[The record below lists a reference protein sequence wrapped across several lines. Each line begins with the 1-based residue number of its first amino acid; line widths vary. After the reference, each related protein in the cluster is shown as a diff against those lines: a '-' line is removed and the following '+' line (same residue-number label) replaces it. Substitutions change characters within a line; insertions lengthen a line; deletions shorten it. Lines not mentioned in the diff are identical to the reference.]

1 MVKRTINGLNLLL
14 KKNCHKLLKTS
25 MDRFKDKTVI
35 VTGAGSG
42 IGKSTAIRLDAEG
55 AQLLIIDVNKEPLEN
70 TRSLL
75 KNEASTS
82 HVLNI
87 SSTEETKNFFQNL
100 KKNNRKLDAL
110 VNVAGILRF
119 DNSHEVE
126 IENWNKILEVN
137 LTGTFFMCRY
147 ALPFLLESKG
157 AIVNVSSSAAIGAHA
172 WTAAYSA
179 SKGGISAFSK
189 TLAVEYGMRGLNVN
203 CVCPA
208 SIQTPMSTNPE
219 MPKDI
224 DTRLLKKIMPLD
236 GVNRSPDDIASTI
249 AFLASEDAIHINGID
264 LRVDGGLLT

>member
-1 MVKRTINGLNLLL
+1 MK
-14 KKNCHKLLKTS
+14 
-25 MDRFKDKTVI
+25 RFKGKVAI

-42 IGKSTAIRLDAEG
+42 IGRSTALRMDAEG
-55 AQLLIIDVNKEPLEN
+55 AILIIVDI
-70 TRSLL
+70 
-75 KNEASTS
+75 NEDELTKTKSMLTNAESTS
-82 HVLNI
+82 KVLDI
-87 SSTEETKNFFQNL
+87 SSPVDINKFF
-100 KKNNRKLDAL
+100 KDISKLDAL
-110 VNVAGILRF
+110 INVAGILRF
-119 DNSHEVE
+119 DNSHEVQLDD
-126 IENWNKILEVN
+126 WNKILDVN
-137 LTGTFFMCRY
+137 LTGTFFMCSY
-147 ALPFLLESKG
+147 ALPLLLKSKG
-157 AIVNVSSSAAIGAHA
+157 AIVNVSSSAALGSHA

-189 TLAVEYGMRGLNVN
+189 TLAVEYGMKGLNVN

-208 SIQTPMSTNPE
+208 SIETPMSTNPN

>member
-1 MVKRTINGLNLLL
+1 MQ
-14 KKNCHKLLKTS
+14 
-25 MDRFKDKTVI
+25 RFKNKIVVI
-35 VTGAGSG
+35 TSAGSG
-42 IGKSTAIRLDAEG
+42 IGRSTALRLDSEGAEILLIDKNQEDLSTTKQMLNNNNSSEHVVDISSITSTKKFFDDLEKNYKRLDA
-55 AQLLIIDVNKEPLEN
+55 LI
-70 TRSLL
+70 
-75 KNEASTS
+75 
-82 HVLNI
+82 NI
-87 SSTEETKNFFQNL
+87 
-100 KKNNRKLDAL
+100 
-110 VNVAGILRF
+110 AGILRF

-126 IENWNKILEVN
+126 IENWNQILEVN

-147 ALPFLLESKG
+147 ALPLLLESKG
-157 AIVNVSSSAAIGAHA
+157 AIVNVSSTAALGAHA

-189 TLAVEYGMRGLNVN
+189 TLAVEYGMKGLNIN

-208 SIQTPMSTNPE
+208 SIETPMSSSPL

-249 AFLASEDAIHINGID
+249 AFLASDDAIHINGID

>member
-1 MVKRTINGLNLLL
+1 
-14 KKNCHKLLKTS
+14 

-42 IGKSTAIRLDAEG
+42 IGKSTALRLDAEG
-55 AQLLIIDVNKEPLEN
+55 AKLLVIDINEEELN
-70 TRSLL
+70 TTHSML
-75 KNEASTS
+75 KNQSSTF
-82 HVLNI
+82 HKLNI
-87 SSTEETKNFFQNL
+87 ASLNDTKKFFKDFQES
-100 KKNNRKLDAL
+100 NRQLDAL
-110 VNVAGILRF
+110 INVAGILRF

-126 IENWNKILEVN
+126 IENWNKILEIN

-147 ALPFLLESKG
+147 ALPLLLESKG

-208 SIQTPMSTNPE
+208 SIQTPMSTNPD

-224 DTRLLKKIMPLD
+224 DARLLKKIMPLD

>member
-1 MVKRTINGLNLLL
+1 
-14 KKNCHKLLKTS
+14 

-42 IGKSTAIRLDAEG
+42 IGKSTALRLDAEG
-55 AQLLIIDVNKEPLEN
+55 AKLLVIDINEEDLS
-70 TRSLL
+70 TTHSML
-75 KNEASTS
+75 KNQSSTF
-82 HVLNI
+82 HLLNI
-87 SSTEETKNFFQNL
+87 ASLNDTKKFFKDFQES
-100 KKNNRKLDAL
+100 NRQLDAL
-110 VNVAGILRF
+110 INVAGILRF

-126 IENWNKILEVN
+126 IENWNKILEIN

-147 ALPFLLESKG
+147 ALPLLLESKG

-208 SIQTPMSTNPE
+208 SIKTPMSTNPD